1 VCLSECIQSVFLS
14 SSVMNFAKAFNGDLA
29 NEKPITLLVFFSAAS
44 VTSQFAT
51 KVSSVFYP
59 TGRSNGTMDSLFGR
73 SSVFDINP

>member
-1 VCLSECIQSVFLS
+1 MCLSECIQSVFLS

-51 KVSSVFYP
+51 KIVVYFTLRVDQ
-59 TGRSNGTMDSLFGR
+59 TGLWIPFLDEAVCL
-73 SSVFDINP
+73 I